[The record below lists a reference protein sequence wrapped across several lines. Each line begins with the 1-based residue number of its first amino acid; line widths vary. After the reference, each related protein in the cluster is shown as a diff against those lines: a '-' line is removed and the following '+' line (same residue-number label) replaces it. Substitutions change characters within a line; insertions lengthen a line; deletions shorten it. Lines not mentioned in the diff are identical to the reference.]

1 MRSIVLEKR
10 NWQRAVLPAL
20 ISFAA
25 FSVQLDVL
33 RVEGSWGK
41 VFFLNLIGSF
51 RGFSILN
58 ALELPCLL
66 LLYCFIMSIAGEPK
80 KRDWTVIIP
89 SVLFSLF
96 MVFGYSFTKD
106 NTWNLVMQVN
116 NGQFLKA
123 AFVFAG
129 YYILF
134 ESLLR
139 LLYYA
144 ADNYLLSMPDKLS
157 DGNSRTYLPGKRIGL
172 LTRYMTSL
180 EEHPF
185 RTVFLTLMIAYI
197 PYYIVSYPSKFMG
210 DTGSQI
216 VQAFSE
222 LKSSGMAYLP
232 NSRLLSDS
240 VFLNQHH
247 PVFHTLL
254 LHGFL
259 LLGVGLF
266 QSFNAG
272 SFLFAL
278 FQSFC
283 LISAISFAV
292 KALLRGHDIAPKYAI
307 AVLAYCFIHPVVHA
321 YMFVVTKDV
330 LYAASFLF
338 LTTNLYMLLKGKNTG
353 KTDIGIT
360 IGCVCMLMFR
370 NDSQYILP
378 FGFALIALIHRPVR
392 KRALVLAGFTSI
404 FGVLVFH
411 FLFPAFGITSG
422 SKREM
427 LSVPFQQTARYVRYH
442 ANEVTAE
449 EKKAINA
456 VLKYKKLKKRY
467 NPNISDPV
475 KSTYNEKASA
485 GELLEYFRVWFQMF
499 LKHPGVYIQATMNNY
514 YQFFYPS
521 REFNLLYN
529 YKFSAHCMKVTNKRI
544 RALRRS
550 FSYPEKTSRIRGVS
564 DAILGKIGK
573 VPGFSIMMT
582 PAVYVWT
589 ILTLVFFGIRKR
601 NTACCALLI
610 LPLTIILMC
619 VLGPCN
625 GYYTRYQYPII
636 IIMPFLL
643 PAFAHFL
650 AGDSVRVSEVK
661 AGSLAD

>member
-1 MRSIVLEKR
+1 MRSIVLENR
-10 NWQRAVLPAL
+10 NWKRAVLPAL
-20 ISFAA
+20 LSFAA
-25 FSVQLDVL
+25 FSIQLDVL
-33 RVEGSWGK
+33 SVAGSWGN

-58 ALELPCLL
+58 ALEFPCLL

-106 NTWNLVMQVN
+106 NTWNLVMQVK
-116 NGQFLKA
+116 NGQLLKA

-144 ADNYLLSMPDKLS
+144 ADNYLLSMPEKLS
-157 DGNSRTYLPGKRIGL
+157 AENNRTCSPGRHSGL
-172 LTRYMTSL
+172 LTRYMNSL

-185 RTVFLTLMIAYI
+185 RTVFLTLVIAYI
-197 PYYIVSYPSKFMG
+197 PYFLVSYPAKFMG
-210 DTGSQI
+210 DTGPQI
-216 VQAFSE
+216 IQAFSE
-222 LKSSGMAYLP
+222 LKSSGLAYLP

-240 VFLNQHH
+240 VFISQYH

-259 LLGVGLF
+259 LLGAGLF

-272 SFLFAL
+272 IFIYAL

-283 LISAISFAV
+283 LISAISFAAKV
-292 KALLRGHDIAPKYAI
+292 LLRGHDIAPAYAI

-321 YMFVVTKDV
+321 YMFVITKDV

-338 LTTNLYMLLKGKNTG
+338 LTTNLYLLLKGKNTG
-353 KTDIGIT
+353 KTDIGII
-360 IGCVCMLMFR
+360 IGCVGMLMFR
-370 NDSQYILP
+370 NDAQYILP

-392 KRALVLAGFTSI
+392 KRAFVFAGFTLA

-411 FLFPAFGITSG
+411 SLFPALGITPG

-427 LSVPFQQTARYVRYH
+427 LSVPFQQTARYIRYH
-442 ANEVTAE
+442 ANEVTE
-449 EKKAINA
+449 KEKKAINA
-456 VLKYKKLKKRY
+456 VLKYKKLEKKY
-467 NPNISDPV
+467 DPDISDPV

-485 GELLEYFRVWFQMF
+485 GELLDYFRVWFQMF
-499 LKHPGVYIQATMNNY
+499 LKHPEVYIQATMNNY

-529 YKFSAHCMKVTNKRI
+529 YKFSALCMKVTNKRI
-544 RALRRS
+544 AALGQS
-550 FSYPEKTSRIRGVS
+550 FYYPKKTRWIRGTS
-564 DAILGKIGK
+564 DAILGKIGT

-582 PAVYVWT
+582 PA
-589 ILTLVFFGIRKR
+589 I
-601 NTACCALLI
+601 
-610 LPLTIILMC
+610 
-619 VLGPCN
+619 
-625 GYYTRYQYPII
+625 
-636 IIMPFLL
+636 
-643 PAFAHFL
+643 
-650 AGDSVRVSEVK
+650 
-661 AGSLAD
+661 